1 MPTDYKKE
9 WMEKSAIDYFSPFI
23 SLWLACNSWY
33 MSHYSDLNDSH
44 SGTNGATDRDFINKL
59 KEDTSGRNHFYKKFE
74 ELIDKNGKEGIA
86 FRTDLELLH
95 YALDRANL
103 KPERISSCSLR
114 SAVVSYQDKENP
126 VNLIKSPRI
135 KKDGTAFADEEAD
148 VIKLDQLYIS
158 SNRQHC
164 FAGVLEIIYQVRNM
178 LVHGKLNPDKDEH
191 DVVKYCYR
199 ILWEL
204 MN

>member
-1 MPTDYKKE
+1 MPSDYKKE

-33 MSHYSDLNDSH
+33 MSHYSDLNDNHTGS
-44 SGTNGATDRDFINKL
+44 NGASDRDFINKL
-59 KEDTSGRNHFYKKFE
+59 KEDTSGRNHFYKRFE
-74 ELIDKNGKEGIA
+74 ELIDKHGKQGIA

-95 YALDRANL
+95 YALDRAEL
-103 KPERISSCSLR
+103 KPDRISSCSLR
-114 SAVVSYQDKENP
+114 SAVINYQDKDNP
-126 VNLIKSPRI
+126 IDLIKSPRI
-135 KKDGTAFADEEAD
+135 NQDGAVHANDEAD
-148 VIKLDQLYIS
+148 VIKLDQLFIS

-164 FAGVLEIIYQVRNM
+164 FAGFFEVIYQVRNM
-178 LVHGKLNPDKDEH
+178 LVHGNLNPDKNEH

>member
-1 MPTDYKKE
+1 MPTDHKKE
-9 WMEKSAIDYFSPFI
+9 WIEKSAIDNFSPFI

-33 MSHYSDLNDSH
+33 MSHYSDLNDNHAGNNTAS
-44 SGTNGATDRDFINKL
+44 DRDFINKL
-59 KEDTSGRNHFYKKFE
+59 KEDTSGRNHLYAKFADSIE
-74 ELIDKNGKEGIA
+74 DEGKNGTS
-86 FRTDLELLH
+86 FRTDIELLH

-103 KPERISSCSLR
+103 QPDRIDGCSFR
-114 SAVVSYQDKENP
+114 SAVVDYQDRNNP
-126 VNLIKSPRI
+126 VDLIKTPRI
-135 KKDGTAFADEEAD
+135 KQDGSVYSDDESD
-148 VIKLDQLYIS
+148 VIKLDQIYIT
-158 SNRQHC
+158 SNKQHC
-164 FAGVLEIIYQVRNM
+164 FAGILEMIYQVRNM